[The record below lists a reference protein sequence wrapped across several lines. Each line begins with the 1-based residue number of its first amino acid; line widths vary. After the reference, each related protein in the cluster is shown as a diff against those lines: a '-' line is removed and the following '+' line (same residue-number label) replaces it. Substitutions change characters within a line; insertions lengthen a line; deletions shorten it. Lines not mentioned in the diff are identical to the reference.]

1 MTAKITG
8 LLLLVAALA
17 QPVVAQPQVAQLEAT
32 QPKAA
37 QQQRLTSDR
46 GATTIAYH
54 LHHPLHEVDAVSK
67 SALLRIDCDPAAKVI
82 TAVEAEVDVTSFD
95 SGNSNRDSHA
105 MEVVD
110 ALSFPDVTFNS
121 TSVSRQGD
129 SLTVAGKLTFHGITR
144 EITARGMADWS
155 GGRIA
160 LDAHFNISLTDFK
173 IERPSLLMMPVADT
187 LRFTLNAVFNLT
199 Q

>member
-1 MTAKITG
+1 MIRHIFFLFALIG
-8 LLLLVAALA
+8 LMAEPMIA
-17 QPVVAQPQVAQLEAT
+17 QRHT
-32 QPKAA
+32 
-37 QQQRLTSDR
+37 LTSAE
-46 GATTIAYH
+46 GSTAITYH
-54 LHHPLHEVDAVSK
+54 LHHPLHDVDAVSK
-67 SALLRIDCDPAAKVI
+67 SGMLRIDCDPATRDI

-110 ALSFPDVTFNS
+110 ALTYPDVTFLS

-129 SLTVAGKLTFHGITR
+129 SLTVAGKLTFHGVTKDV
-144 EITARGMADWS
+144 TARGRADWG
-155 GGRIA
+155 GGRLA
-160 LDAHFNISLTDFK
+160 LSAHFNLSLTDFR

-187 LRFTLNAVFNLT
+187 LRFTLSAEFNLT